1 MAHMFD
7 GSDAAASAASIVETT
22 AEPRAVEDGAR
33 VDRSLAPIMPLLL
46 ALLGELNAPSD
57 AVECAWLRS
66 DDQYAIR
73 LPASRLSGEAILLP
87 RRALEQALVDRTA
100 RTRVRNLLRA
110 WVEAPRPRRAS
121 EAALQTAY
129 FSALDVRSLPG
140 PRCAR
145 CEGPLLAADPTVLHE
160 GSRSHLACPPAW

>member
-1 MAHMFD
+1 MFD
-7 GSDAAASAASIVETT
+7 GSNAAASAASMVETA
-22 AEPRAVEDGAR
+22 AETRAVGDGTL
-33 VDRSLAPIMPLLL
+33 VDRSLASILPLLL
-46 ALLGELNAPSD
+46 ALLAELDAPSD
-57 AVECAWLRS
+57 AIECAWLPA
-66 DDQYAIR
+66 DDQYCIR

-87 RRALEQALVDRTA
+87 RRALEQALADGTA

-121 EAALQTAY
+121 EAALQTSY

-140 PRCAR
+140 PRCVR
-145 CEGPLLAADPTVLHE
+145 CDGPLLAEDPTVLQE